1 MHLWHW
7 VHIHCLCKQK
17 TEPDRSLRVI
27 GSKLHKSLKLFREE
41 KWYSEGRERRSSVRL
56 RPTRATSWNPALKNR
71 RKHVFWLLLLF
82 LTRSYLQP
90 PPPLQPPLWWD
101 LRSAFL
107 ASQNRIYWDTWDQSQ
122 EPLGWTENYM
132 ALASDQLHCVSSYQG
147 RLTAVLHHSLS
158 TDRCETGTASF
169 PISPCAHS
177 ASEKITSSHSRL
189 SFPAAF
195 WGTVLVLYFWNT
207 HHWPAVWLQR
217 NLARIVFN
225 FPIPRTRESI
235 KKESHE
241 GPGKVA

>member
-1 MHLWHW
+1 MCSGCCFCFWQGLTYNPLP
-7 VHIHCLCKQK
+7 HCSLLCD
-17 TEPDRSLRVI
+17 EICVLR
-27 GSKLHKSLKLFREE
+27 
-41 KWYSEGRERRSSVRL
+41 
-56 RPTRATSWNPALKNR
+56 
-71 RKHVFWLLLLF
+71 FWLLRIEFIEIHEISHKNLWDGLRTIW
-82 LTRSYLQP
+82 LWQVTSCTVYP
-90 PPPLQPPLWWD
+90 P
-101 LRSAFL
+101 
-107 ASQNRIYWDTWDQSQ
+107 IK
-122 EPLGWTENYM
+122 
-132 ALASDQLHCVSSYQG
+132 G